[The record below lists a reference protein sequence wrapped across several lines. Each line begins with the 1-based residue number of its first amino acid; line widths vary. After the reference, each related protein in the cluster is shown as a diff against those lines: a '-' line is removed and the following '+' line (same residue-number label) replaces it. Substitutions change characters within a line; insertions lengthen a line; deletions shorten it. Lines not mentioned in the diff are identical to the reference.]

1 MNNRMQGCLED
12 EYARTPECRAAWR
25 TVGRRRIG
33 PRPESARR
41 GLPLS
46 PGPPRAAAGKR
57 GCARRPRRLDP
68 DALGFQP
75 PLVSSRSW
83 FPAALGFQPRWP
95 DTRCRAG
102 SGARLALSKKCEG
115 VTHATVPTSCFDPAG
130 RKHTEPT
137 IRSER
142 PPPQPGPGR
151 AAFSRAPCGE
161 PAPASFRRSKPPRR
175 LAPLL
180 CRLSGPSG
188 APQPLTSPNHPG
200 SPIPP
205 ANTNPACR
213 SHPSFPI
220 PPPNTREL
228 NCCGVL
234 GAASATPC
242 GGVGRWRGAREVGA
256 GKRAMPRG
264 A

>member
-1 MNNRMQGCLED
+1 MQGCLED
-12 EYARTPECRAAWR
+12 EYARTPERKAAWR

-46 PGPPRAAAGKR
+46 PGPPRAAAAKR

-142 PPPQPGPGR
+142 APPATRAGPGR
-151 AAFSRAPCGE
+151 LLTGRLVRGAGSGPRPREPTPSSAGPALRPRVRPGPEPPDTPTRSRSNRRTPERSRASARG
-161 PAPASFRRSKPPRR
+161 RRTTGR
-175 LAPLL
+175 
-180 CRLSGPSG
+180 
-188 APQPLTSPNHPG
+188 PNPG
-200 SPIPP
+200 RGGGT
-205 ANTNPACR
+205 A
-213 SHPSFPI
+213 
-220 PPPNTREL
+220 
-228 NCCGVL
+228 GWVGGWV
-234 GAASATPC
+234 GAARERGRREGSR
-242 GGVGRWRGAREVGA
+242 GGWW
-256 GKRAMPRG
+256 
-264 A
+264 